1 MPGDIGFTRED
12 PLHGAVRM
20 SKHVVGPLSV
30 DVRFD
35 TISQFDC
42 EMALFEQQRLLQE
55 NVTELSKLRSFDNLE
70 PTLDSHA
77 VLEIARLATE
87 RLRSF
92 NRYLGWFDPATCRS
106 RDVVRVMPSIGR
118 KGVASWSVVESNS
131 GSQERAVDL
140 QALGQGSVGIGVSE
154 DLEPEFEVAVRS
166 DQDIDSVLGTA

>member
-20 SKHVVGPLSV
+20 RKDVVGPLSV

-42 EMALFEQQRLLQE
+42 EMALLEQQRLLQE

-118 KGVASWSVVESNS
+118 KGVASWSVVQSIFK
-131 GSQERAVDL
+131 L
-140 QALGQGSVGIGVSE
+140 SVR
-154 DLEPEFEVAVRS
+154 VRS
-166 DQDIDSVLGTA
+166 ESESLRIWSQSSMLQFAVAKISIVS